1 MFSLS
6 IFTLSANVPV
16 IDVSSLRRGFESD
29 AARRCIAE
37 IGTACTDVG
46 FFYVSNH
53 GISEYLQMALARARW
68 DDRDPTD
75 FEGRYGEYLLR
86 KVRKVFPHLASRD
99 AIDAAMREWDR
110 SKS

>member
-1 MFSLS
+1 MLSLS
-6 IFTLSANVPV
+6 IFTIFANVPV

-37 IGTACTDVG
+37 IG
-46 FFYVSNH
+46 
-53 GISEYLQMALARARW
+53 
-68 DDRDPTD
+68 
-75 FEGRYGEYLLR
+75 LLR

>member
-1 MFSLS
+1 MLSLS

-37 IGTACTDVG
+37 IGAACTDVG
-46 FFYVSNH
+46 
-53 GISEYLQMALARARW
+53 

-99 AIDAAMREWDR
+99 AIDAAMRECDR

>member
-1 MFSLS
+1 MESVAHL
-6 IFTLSANVPV
+6 LRPE
-16 IDVSSLRRGFESD
+16 RRG
-29 AARRCIAE
+29 AAAERRAS
-37 IGTACTDVG
+37 A
-46 FFYVSNH
+46 H
-53 GISEYLQMALARARW
+53 ARW